1 MVNIAKNEDT
11 LKFEKQP
18 EISIADSIKEGESLV
33 YSKKISFADLLDPT
47 IYFQHKFGKDSLK
60 LVINNEKVGQ
70 TMTVDFSKTNCTMFD
85 LPTVAL
91 TAKID
96 QLTLANR

>member
-1 MVNIAKNEDT
+1 MRKLTLTYCRNKALVLVNIAKNEDT

-60 LVINNEKVGQ
+60 LVINNEKRFNF
-70 TMTVDFSKTNCTMFD
+70 MKNEMN
-85 LPTVAL
+85 A
-91 TAKID
+91 
-96 QLTLANR
+96 